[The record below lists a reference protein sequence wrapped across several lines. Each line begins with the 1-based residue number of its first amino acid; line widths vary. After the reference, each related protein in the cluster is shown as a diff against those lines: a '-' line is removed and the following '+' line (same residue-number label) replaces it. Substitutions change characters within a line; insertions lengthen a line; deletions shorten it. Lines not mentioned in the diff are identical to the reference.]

1 MARCEICDKSTG
13 FGNKVSH
20 SERKTG
26 RTFKPNIRKVKINDN
41 GTVRRANVCTGCLR
55 SDKVQRA

>member
-1 MARCEICDKSTG
+1 MAKCEICDKSTG

-41 GTVRRANVCTGCLR
+41 GTDRKANVYTGY
-55 SDKVQRA
+55 